1 MTYLQEIQTIEAA
14 GVPYVEYRPQP
25 EVDEDIIITI
35 EFTPPKQSPD
45 SEYYY
50 PQPIFRFRDLVTTKQ
65 QWEHCYKHRLPES
78 ELQLFRISN
87 MGLVENLTPSG
98 QLLSQP
104 YCRYGVRCDRT
115 RELRWFSEQ
124 ALVRITPSNPDWF

>member
-14 GVPYVEYRPQP
+14 GVPYVEYRPEP
-25 EVDEDIIITI
+25 EIDEDVIITI

-50 PQPIFRFRDLVTTKQ
+50 PQSQFRFRDLVTTKQ
-65 QWEHCYKHRLPES
+65 QWEHCKKYRLPET
-78 ELQLFRISN
+78 ELQLFRVSD

-104 YCRYGVRCDRT
+104 YWRYGVRCDRT
-115 RELRWFSEQ
+115 RKVIWFEES